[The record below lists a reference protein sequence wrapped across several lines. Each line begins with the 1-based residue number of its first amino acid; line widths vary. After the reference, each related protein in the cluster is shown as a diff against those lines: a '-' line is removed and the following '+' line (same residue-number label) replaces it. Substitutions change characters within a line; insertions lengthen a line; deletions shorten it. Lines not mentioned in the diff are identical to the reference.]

1 MILRPLFAA
10 ALALVLSVESA
21 AGADPVVAKVTAV
34 QRPGMRLVDITRD
47 LTATALEQN
56 AVQGTPSPPHPRSRT
71 HRQTA

>member
-21 AGADPVVAKVTAV
+21 AGADAVVAKVTAV
-34 QRPGMRLVDITRD
+34 QRPGMRLVDITCD